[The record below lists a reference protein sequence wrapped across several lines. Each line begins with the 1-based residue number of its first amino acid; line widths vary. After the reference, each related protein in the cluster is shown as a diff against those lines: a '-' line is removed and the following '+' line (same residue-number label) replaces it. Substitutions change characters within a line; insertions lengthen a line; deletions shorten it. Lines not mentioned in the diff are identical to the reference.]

1 MTSGRDRRQHDRI
14 ASQLTVVVNDSGSR
28 HSYHFTKDVS
38 EGGIFVIAR
47 DAPSVGSEIDMELR
61 IGPQGA
67 RLKARGLVV
76 RDETGGSQA
85 GCERGFAVAF
95 TRMPEP
101 HAAQLVDFL
110 NTLLEDGAPQRAT
123 A

>member
-1 MTSGRDRRQHDRI
+1 M
-14 ASQLTVVVNDSGSR
+14 VVVNERGSS

-38 EGGIFVIAR
+38 HGGIFVIAR
-47 DAPSVGSEIDMELR
+47 QAPTLGSEVDMELQMGSCESR
-61 IGPQGA
+61 V
-67 RLKARGLVV
+67 KARGLVV
-76 RDETGGSQA
+76 RDETAASRPA
-85 GCERGFAVAF
+85 ADRGFAVVF

-110 NTLLEDGAPQRAT
+110 DTLLEDLQPRQAT